1 MNSVDK
7 DEKNSEILAC
17 VYNISDIA
25 IVQVYF
31 DTTNQSCQA
40 FFVTLRQDISD
51 IEIGLPKAYS
61 SLVSNKTLGEFPFS
75 EIPESQLYTYGF
87 AGQGVSRTFYG
98 EEHYLGAMGNYQH
111 FYFAVL
117 DYGALNS
124 LSDFILFVSRIQH
137 DIAPAID
144 SSEIILPKSLSS
156 QRYKFYPN
164 TYGISTLG
172 NYLTFDLLTD
182 YYWFDSYSLRIES

>member
-1 MNSVDK
+1 M
-7 DEKNSEILAC
+7 
-17 VYNISDIA
+17 YNISDIA

-75 EIPESQLYTYGF
+75 EILESQLYTYGF